1 MKRTLTAEFRKL
13 RYQRST
19 WWLLVAAT
27 LFSVLNTTA
36 AVASTVSVG
45 AQLELPGL
53 DTVEGLRNVYANS
66 MAAYIFALIIGIM
79 LSSGEFRHGTAIA
92 TYLAQSDRRTVLFAK
107 TIVAVIAGV
116 ALQFVATVISMIAG
130 YIYIQQYVHTEL
142 AGSDY
147 LRFLWAGVL
156 SGAVLAIVGVAL
168 GTLIRNQT
176 LAIVGS
182 LIWLLLVEG
191 LLVAFYEDVAKW
203 LITGA
208 LSSLLEIKFD
218 TSYMSFGQDLLPA
231 WAGTVLL
238 LVYASVFAGIGMV
251 TTMRRDID

>member
-1 MKRTLTAEFRKL
+1 MTRTLKAEFRKL

-19 WWLLVAAT
+19 WWLLLGAT
-27 LFSVLNTTA
+27 LFSILNTTA
-36 AVASTVSVG
+36 AVASMESMG

-53 DTVEGLRNVYANS
+53 DTVDGLRNVYANS

-92 TYLAQSDRRTVLFAK
+92 TYLAQADRRTVLYAK
-107 TIVAVIAGV
+107 TIVAVVAGLV
-116 ALQFVATVISMIAG
+116 VQFVSTVISMLAG
-130 YIYIQQYVHTEL
+130 YIYIAQYPHADL
-142 AGSDY
+142 PFGDY
-147 LRFLWAGVL
+147 LQFLWAGEL

-191 LLVAFYEDVAKW
+191 LLVAFYEAMGKW
-203 LITGA
+203 LFTGA
-208 LSSLLEIKFD
+208 ISSLLDIHFE
-218 TSYMSFGQDLLPA
+218 TSYMSFGKDLLPA
-231 WAGTVLL
+231 WGGTLVLL
-238 LVYASVFAGIGMV
+238 GYAALFAIIGMR